1 MTHECLAKSKV
12 KCNFIY
18 VVRYIKVPHQVSLCM
33 CIKYLALI
41 HNKMEVGGLKILIKY
56 MVYKNFKNSIIMLKM
71 GLYPKHYI
79 S

>member
-33 CIKYLALI
+33 CFKYLTLI
-41 HNKMEVGGLKILIKY
+41 HNKKNCILSAHVCIFVDKE
-56 MVYKNFKNSIIMLKM
+56 N
-71 GLYPKHYI
+71 LYPTVRK
-79 S
+79 SVKGKLGSRPD